1 MTLVSA
7 PASPRPAILEV
18 RDLEKTYGT
27 PARPIPVLRGVSFAV
42 DAGSFC
48 AILGP
53 SGSGK
58 STLMNIIGLLD
69 RPTAG
74 RVCLAGETIDQE
86 SAESAAHMRNR
97 LLGFVFQS
105 FNLLPRL
112 TAWENV
118 ALPLLYRGTP
128 RRERKPLALAMLDQV
143 GLGDRADH
151 RPAALSGGQQQ
162 RVALARALIANP
174 RLVLAD
180 EPTGS
185 LDSVTAAEVM
195 ALLRDLNARL
205 GVTVLMV
212 THDRDLAGRCD
223 RRIEMLDG
231 RIVTDVTAP

>member
-1 MTLVSA
+1 MMLDVQN
-7 PASPRPAILEV
+7 
-18 RDLEKTYGT
+18 LEKTYGT
-27 PARPIPVLRGVSFAV
+27 AARPIPVLRGVSFAV
-42 DAGSFC
+42 EAGTVC

-74 RVCLAGETIDQE
+74 TVRLAGETIDPG
-86 SAESAAHMRNR
+86 SAEAAAHARNR
-97 LLGFVFQS
+97 LIGFVFQS

-128 RRERKPLALAMLDQV
+128 RGERRPAALAMLELV
-143 GLGDRADH
+143 GLTDRADH

-162 RVALARALIANP
+162 RVALARALIAQP

-185 LDSVTAAEVM
+185 LDSVTAGEVM
-195 ALLRDLNARL
+195 ALLRDLNKRV

-212 THDRDLAGRCD
+212 THDRDLAQRCD

-231 RIVTDVTAP
+231 RVVADVTA

>member
-1 MTLVSA
+1 MTD
-7 PASPRPAILEV
+7 AILEV
-18 RDLEKTYGT
+18 VGLEKTYGAST
-27 PARPIPVLRGVSFAV
+27 RPTPVLRGVDFSVA
-42 DAGSFC
+42 AGSFC

-69 RPTAG
+69 RPSAG
-74 RVCLAGETIDQE
+74 IVRLAGETIDHE
-86 SAESAAHMRNR
+86 SADAAAHTRNR
-97 LLGFVFQS
+97 LLGFVFQA

-128 RRERKPLALAMLDQV
+128 RRERKPRAMEMLAQV

-151 RPAALSGGQQQ
+151 RPGALSGGQQQ
-162 RVALARALIANP
+162 RVALARALIAEP

-185 LDSVTAAEVM
+185 LDSVTAGEVM

-212 THDRDLAGRCD
+212 THDRDLATRCD

-231 RIVTDVTAP
+231 RITADVTA

>member
-1 MTLVSA
+1 MTD
-7 PASPRPAILEV
+7 AILEV
-18 RDLEKTYGT
+18 VGLEKTYGS
-27 PARPIPVLRGVSFAV
+27 PARPTPVLKGVDFSVA
-42 DAGSFC
+42 AGCFC

-69 RPTAG
+69 QPTAG
-74 RVCLAGETIDQE
+74 VVRLAGETIDQA
-86 SAESAAHMRNR
+86 SPDTAAHTRNR

-118 ALPLLYRGTP
+118 ALPLLYRGAP
-128 RRERKPLALAMLDQV
+128 RRERRLRALEMLNQV
-143 GLGDRADH
+143 GLADRADH
-151 RPAALSGGQQQ
+151 RPSALSGGQQQ
-162 RVALARALIANP
+162 RVALARALIAQP

-212 THDRDLAGRCD
+212 THDQGLAGRCD

-231 RIVTDVTAP
+231 RIIADVSRP

>member
-1 MTLVSA
+1 M
-7 PASPRPAILEV
+7 LEV
-18 RDLEKTYGT
+18 ANLEKRYGT
-27 PARPIPVLRGVSFAV
+27 ADRPIPVLRGVSFRV
-42 DAGSFC
+42 EAGAFC

-58 STLMNIIGLLD
+58 STLMNIVGLLD
-69 RPTAG
+69 KPSGGSIR
-74 RVCLAGETIDQE
+74 LAGELIVDV
-86 SAESAAHMRNR
+86 SPDSAAHLRNR
-97 LLGFVFQS
+97 LVGFVFQA

-128 RRERKPLALAMLDQV
+128 RSQRKELALMMLDQV
-143 GLGDRADH
+143 GLADRVDH

-162 RVALARALIANP
+162 RVALARALITRP
-174 RLVLAD
+174 PLILAD

-195 ALLRDLNARL
+195 GLLRDLNRKL

-212 THDRDLAGRCD
+212 THDQSLAARCD

-231 RIVTDVTAP
+231 RVVADTSLP

>member
-1 MTLVSA
+1 MTD
-7 PASPRPAILEV
+7 AILEV
-18 RDLEKTYGT
+18 VGLEKTYGGPTRPT
-27 PARPIPVLRGVSFAV
+27 PALRGVDFTVAT
-42 DAGSFC
+42 GSFC

-74 RVCLAGETIDQE
+74 IVRLAGETIDHD
-86 SAESAAHMRNR
+86 SADAAAHMRNR
-97 LLGFVFQS
+97 LVGFVFQS

-112 TAWENV
+112 AAWENV

-128 RRERKPLALAMLDQV
+128 RRERKPLALEMLDQV
-143 GLGDRADH
+143 GLGDLADH

-162 RVALARALIANP
+162 RVALARALIAEP

-185 LDSVTAAEVM
+185 LDSVTAGEVM
-195 ALLRDLNARL
+195 VLLRDLNARL

-212 THDRDLAGRCD
+212 THDQGLAARCD

-231 RIVTDVTAP
+231 RITADVTT

>member
-1 MTLVSA
+1 MTE
-7 PASPRPAILEV
+7 AILEV
-18 RDLEKTYGT
+18 VGLEKTYGT
-27 PARPIPVLRGVSFAV
+27 PARPTPVLRGVDFTVA
-42 DAGSFC
+42 AGSFC

-69 RPTAG
+69 RPTKG
-74 RVCLAGETIDQE
+74 IVRLAGETIDPA
-86 SAESAAHMRNR
+86 SADAAAHTRNR

-128 RRERKPLALAMLDQV
+128 RRDRKSHALAMLEQV
-143 GLGDRADH
+143 GLGDRVDH

-162 RVALARALIANP
+162 RVALARALITEP

-185 LDSVTAAEVM
+185 LDSVTAGEVM

-212 THDRDLAGRCD
+212 THDRDLALRCE

-231 RIVTDVTAP
+231 RITADVTGS